1 MKVSEQ
7 HILIN
12 NKFYLFLLLYF
23 LFPNKFHSFAM
34 FQLPS
39 SLYAAWVRGTD
50 IYLRKDVYY
59 VFVFEASKLRNF
71 WTVVKEQSNGRCLRG
86 MLYILSTPLLC
97 QHKVYFVVIHIGVG
111 YLGVARSDWLG
122 NAKASKQ
129 GTSNRYRFPRFFFL
143 YELILIYLN
152 RPVRESADII
162 WDNYDG

>member
-1 MKVSEQ
+1 MWIKYIIRNVIYTSRTLLSFLIYNVASDIVKVSGQ
-7 HILIN
+7 HVLIN
-12 NKFYLFLLLYF
+12 NKFYLFFLLYF

-39 SLYAAWVRGTD
+39 SLYAAWVRGTY

-59 VFVFEASKLRNF
+59 VFVFDASKLRNF

-111 YLGVARSDWLG
+111 YLGVARS
-122 NAKASKQ
+122 
-129 GTSNRYRFPRFFFL
+129 
-143 YELILIYLN
+143 
-152 RPVRESADII
+152 
-162 WDNYDG
+162 NYCGQCEGLEARDE